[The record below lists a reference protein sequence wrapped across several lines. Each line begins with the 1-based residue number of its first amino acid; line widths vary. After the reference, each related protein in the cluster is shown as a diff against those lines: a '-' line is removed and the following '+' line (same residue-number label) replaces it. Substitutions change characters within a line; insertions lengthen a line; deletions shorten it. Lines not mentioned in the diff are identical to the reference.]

1 MGIYLSTPST
11 DIALEEGKGSKVKY
25 VVGEMQVSG
34 FQLLPIW
41 KRP

>member
-25 VVGEMQVSG
+25 VVGEMQVRRCHLAS
-34 FQLLPIW
+34 QPPLI
-41 KRP
+41 